1 MSAARRNADG
11 RTETKTEV
19 KTAETLDDRKAKVQA
34 GESTTPVH
42 DVTIP
47 GGKYLVN
54 GQLVNANGE
63 RINDDGSP
71 VEKK

>member
-1 MSAARRNADG
+1 MPDDAKKADPKADSRATTDAAAI
-11 RTETKTEV
+11 
-19 KTAETLDDRKAKVQA
+19 DDRKEAVKA
-34 GESTTPVH
+34 GKDTTPVH

-63 RINDDGSP
+63 PIKDDGSP
-71 VEKK
+71 VETK

>member
-1 MSAARRNADG
+1 MPDDAKKTDPKA
-11 RTETKTEV
+11 ETKAN
-19 KTAETLDDRKAKVQA
+19 AEPATLDDRKADVKA
-34 GESTTPVH
+34 GKDTTPVH

-63 RINDDGSP
+63 RIKDDGSP
-71 VEKK
+71 VETK